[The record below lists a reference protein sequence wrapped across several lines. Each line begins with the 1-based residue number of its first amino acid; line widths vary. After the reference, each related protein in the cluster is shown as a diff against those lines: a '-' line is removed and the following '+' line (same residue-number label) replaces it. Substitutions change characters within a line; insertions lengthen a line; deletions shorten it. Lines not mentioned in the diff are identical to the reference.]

1 MSDVLVTQMAIE
13 ITDATRL
20 GQQVSF
26 VLQPANMLQLCGQ
39 LQLALRHPGNTGGA
53 AAFARSFVDVCTQW
67 FRDRGH
73 VACVTVLE
81 RGDDPTFDMASAFEA
96 AKVRER
102 VDVLRTCVRLLPAP
116 TPPEA
121 PELPPDRWD
130 TYETLAQDIR
140 EARGDLIEAFDRFE
154 RALEQLE
161 ALR

>member
-1 MSDVLVTQMAIE
+1 MSELLVNQMAIE
-13 ITDATRL
+13 IVDAKRHR
-20 GQQVSF
+20 QRVEFRMQPEEIMQV
-26 VLQPANMLQLCGQ
+26 CGQ
-39 LQLALRHPGNTGGA
+39 LQLALRHPGNNGGA
-53 AAFARSFVDVCTQW
+53 AQFARSFVDVCTQW

-81 RGDDPTFDMASAFEA
+81 RGDDPTFDMSTAFDA

-116 TPPEA
+116 APPQE

-130 TYETLAQDIR
+130 TYETLAHDIL
-140 EARGDLIEAFDRFE
+140 EARGDLVEAFDRFE